1 MYKSYIDNAFQNI
14 AEQGGRNQ
22 TSSAAGASSSPT
34 QPTLNHWTLQ
44 FSFLPTTMSYFFRS
58 VTFFSFV
65 CVSLFKHLLWSC
77 TMLEH
82 KGCTCQ
88 SLTNLFSFCC
98 SMCALRWVC
107 GGWVS
112 KVLSNK
118 FCLEQTAVLSICIS
132 SSMHVLVEYTGQC
145 PNQSYNTK
153 YQWQIF
159 VSVPLFSICVF
170 FFQFYFS
177 MNYFKAE
184 VTVIIPA
191 WFLDHAVFVFCW
203 ALNLKTTSFTADT
216 THHKGDGLTCGKSEV
231 MINVHVAT
239 SYL

>member
-132 SSMHVLVEYTGQC
+132 SSMHALVEYTGQC

-170 FFQFYFS
+170 FSSSTFQWTISRQKSLSSFLHGSWIMLCLYFAEHLIS
-177 MNYFKAE
+177 RQPLSQQTQHITKAM
-184 VTVIIPA
+184 A
-191 WFLDHAVFVFCW
+191 WLVENQRW
-203 ALNLKTTSFTADT
+203 W
-216 THHKGDGLTCGKSEV
+216 
-231 MINVHVAT
+231 
-239 SYL
+239 